1 MRFKLDGSNQI
12 LENGHHVATL
22 TEMDNTDTAGRLV
35 SLLNLA
41 DRDETMLDDLGKAI
55 ARRNEVV

>member
-1 MRFKLDGSNQI
+1 MRFKLDGSKI